1 MATQKSD
8 IIVIGKGAMNSN
20 ASSAQIFASKSA
32 VDYWSIGTTYNTEN
46 CVEDSGNIWRSLTN
60 SNTGNTPSSSPT
72 QWELILKNIKD
83 GDACFIVN
91 GASSDLMMR
100 VNSIWNTLGNK
111 PYVIS
116 LNDNQIAPATAFTY
130 LGAAFPYAQIEL
142 RVRRNNSYSS
152 AFKKTYE
159 VLNDGTTDLQFSA
172 DGVSIGVDT
181 GVVITPSITA
191 GTVTFD
197 YTSTNL
203 SQAISLEYVL
213 RGF

>member
-1 MATQKSD
+1 MATTKQD
-8 IIVIGKGAMNSN
+8 IIIIGKGAMNSN

-32 VDYWSIGTTYNTEN
+32 VSFWDTAITYNIET
-46 CVEDSGNIWRSLTN
+46 CVEYSGNIWRSLTN
-60 SNTGNTPSSSPT
+60 SNIANNPASSPT
-72 QWELILKNIKD
+72 QWELILKNTKD
-83 GDACFIVN
+83 GDACFVIN

-100 VNSIWNTLGNK
+100 VNSIWETLGNK
-111 PYVIS
+111 PYIIS
-116 LNDNQIAPATAFTY
+116 LNDNQVSPTSAFTY
-130 LGAAFPYAQIEL
+130 LGTAFPYAQIEL
-142 RVRRNNSYSS
+142 RIRRNNSYSS

-172 DGVSIGVDT
+172 DGVSIGADT

-191 GTVTFD
+191 GTVSFD

-203 SQAISLEYVL
+203 SQAISLEYTL